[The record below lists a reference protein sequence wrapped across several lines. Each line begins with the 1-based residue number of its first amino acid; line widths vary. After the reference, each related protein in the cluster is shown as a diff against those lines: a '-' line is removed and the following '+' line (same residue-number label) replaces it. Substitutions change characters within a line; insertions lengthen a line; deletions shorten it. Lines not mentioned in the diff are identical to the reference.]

1 MTITLLTAVPRT
13 GKTSYAVWDVIK
25 PAIEEG
31 KTVYVCGIPK
41 LQLPH
46 IKVDHAWIR
55 KWHER
60 SFCDAIGEDQLNH
73 IPPNSLVVL
82 DEAWECWPAGGV
94 ANAHESISHLAKHG
108 HYGIDFL
115 IITQKPHLLHTAV
128 LAQVSVHKHILT
140 KWSGHKMLEWPEYV
154 SNPSVKSNRDQ
165 AITVP
170 FKVRSEAFSL
180 YHSGQFH
187 TKLKQRKPI
196 QLYFALFMLLLMP
209 ILFYYAYSSIQSRSS
224 GLLPESFPEDVTV
237 QTSPVPPLPVT
248 EASPL
253 PLPIVTAAPLEPLQF
268 ESIVS
273 AQYDWSG
280 VSACMSSVKNGCVC
294 CVCCVCYG
302 RTGHRLAVPADMCE
316 SAVIYGWPQS
326 SQKT

>member
-13 GKTSYAVWDVIK
+13 GKTSYAVWDMIK

-60 SFCDAIGEDQLNH
+60 KYSENLEEDQLEH
-73 IPPNSLVVL
+73 IPPNSLIVL
-82 DEAWECWPAGGV
+82 DEAWECWPAAGV

-128 LAQVSVHKHILT
+128 LAQVSVHKHILK
-140 KWSGHKMLEWPEYV
+140 KWSGAKMLEWPEYV
-154 SNPSVKSNRDQ
+154 ANPSVKSNRDQ
-165 AITVP
+165 AVTVP

-187 TKLKQRKPI
+187 TKLKQRKPL
-196 QLYFALFMLLLMP
+196 QLYFTAFLFLLMP
-209 ILFYYAYSSIQSRSS
+209 VLFYYAYAAVTKNRAEPEAEEKIVEKQSENPSMLS
-224 GLLPESFPEDVTV
+224 ALAPASVSV
-237 QTSPVPPLPVT
+237 PVPALNPPP
-248 EASPL
+248 AIISPG
-253 PLPIVTAAPLEPLQF
+253 TKKF
-268 ESIVS
+268 DSIVS
-273 AQYDWSG
+273 ADYDWSG
-280 VSACMSSVKNGCVC
+280 VSACLSSKNYG
-294 CVCCVCYG
+294 CVCYG
-302 RTGHRLAVPADMCE
+302 QSGHRLAVPADMCE
-316 SAVIYGWPQS
+316 SAITYGWPQS
-326 SQKT
+326 SRKL

>member
-13 GKTSYAVWDVIK
+13 GKTSYAVWDIIK

-60 SFCDAIGEDQLNH
+60 KYSESIEEDQLEH

-82 DEAWECWPAGGV
+82 DEAWECWPAAGI

-128 LAQVSVHKHILT
+128 LAQVSVHKHILK
-140 KWSGHKMLEWPEYV
+140 KWSGAKMLEWPEYV
-154 SNPSVKSNRDQ
+154 ANPSVKSNRDQ
-165 AITVP
+165 AVTVP

-187 TKLKQRKPI
+187 TKLKQRKPL
-196 QLYFALFMLLLMP
+196 QLYFALFIFALMP
-209 ILFYYAYSSIQSRSS
+209 VIFYYAYSSISSRSN
-224 GLLPESFPEDVTV
+224 GVLPESIAQDDPVQAEPIPALFTPE
-237 QTSPVPPLPVT
+237 PLPV
-248 EASPL
+248 PL
-253 PLPIVTAAPLEPLQF
+253 PPVITAPIKPTQF

-273 AQYDWSG
+273 ADYDWSG
-280 VSACMSSVKNGCVC
+280 VSACLSSKNYG
-294 CVCCVCYG
+294 CVCYG
-302 RTGHRLAVPADMCE
+302 KSGHRLAVPADMCE
-316 SAVIYGWPQS
+316 SAITYGWPQNPK
-326 SQKT
+326 KT

>member
-13 GKTSYAVWDVIK
+13 GKTSYAVWDIIK

-60 SFCDAIGEDQLNH
+60 KYSESIEEDQLEH

-82 DEAWECWPAGGV
+82 DEAWECWPAAGV

-128 LAQVSVHKHILT
+128 LAQVSVHKHILK
-140 KWSGHKMLEWPEYV
+140 KWSGAKMLEWPEYV

-165 AITVP
+165 AVTVP

-187 TKLKQRKPI
+187 TKLKQRKPL
-196 QLYFALFMLLLMP
+196 QLYFALFIFALMP
-209 ILFYYAYSSIQSRSS
+209 V
-224 GLLPESFPEDVTV
+224 LLS
-237 QTSPVPPLPVT
+237 L
-248 EASPL
+248 
-253 PLPIVTAAPLEPLQF
+253 IH
-268 ESIVS
+268 I
-273 AQYDWSG
+273 
-280 VSACMSSVKNGCVC
+280 
-294 CVCCVCYG
+294 
-302 RTGHRLAVPADMCE
+302 
-316 SAVIYGWPQS
+316 
-326 SQKT
+326 